1 MNTKK
6 FMEIVNL
13 LDSEHLGSIL
23 RDFAEV
29 VLDSLVKEGLLR
41 DIPGVNTLDN
51 LRKTHGAI
59 TQQLI
64 TNKIKKFWE

>member
-23 RDFAEV
+23 RDSAEL

-41 DIPGVNTLDN
+41 DIPGVNTLN
-51 LRKTHGAI
+51 SLR
-59 TQQLI
+59 
-64 TNKIKKFWE
+64 